1 MNEFLL
7 YYDFGRYLLFV
18 CQIIVKLSFELKK
31 SSGLKGEGMDIST
44 IAAQLVKEK
53 VISHYPTSVK
63 VLNGGTAS
71 TVYLLDE
78 KYVVKLNE
86 AEVIREEAIFLSFYE
101 RNTLFANLLYKEPL
115 HTYIVYSFL
124 EGSTS
129 CGRGQK
135 RITLSTLV
143 KEVINKYEIVSR
155 IDGWGW
161 KESPVQSW
169 SAFLTKNVMEAYENV
184 RRYIS
189 EEEYRTVLKLA
200 NSPNRGTG
208 INHPFL
214 LHGDLGFHN
223 FIFQGNELH
232 GVIDPLPVLGD
243 PIYDLIYAFCSTP
256 EDVTKET
263 IDYAMKQCVFHKKER
278 DLYEEIVIGLYLR
291 IDTCLRRHPKD
302 LEDYLVAWR
311 YWMDEVEVTL

>member
-1 MNEFLL
+1 
-7 YYDFGRYLLFV
+7 
-18 CQIIVKLSFELKK
+18 
-31 SSGLKGEGMDIST
+31 MDISI

-53 VISHYPTSVK
+53 VISHDPSSVK
-63 VLNGGTAS
+63 ELNGGTTS

-86 AEVIREEAIFLSFYE
+86 AEVIREEANFLSFYE
-101 RNTLFANLLYKEPL
+101 GNNLFSKLLYKEAL

-129 CGRGQK
+129 CKQGHK

-143 KEVINKYEIVSR
+143 KEVINKYEIVSGK
-155 IDGWGW
+155 DGWGW

-169 SAFLTKNVMEAYENV
+169 NEFLTTNVMEAYENV

-189 EEEYRTVLKLA
+189 KEEYRIVLKLA
-200 NSPNRGTG
+200 KKDAG
-208 INHPFL
+208 INQPFL

-223 FIFQGNELH
+223 FIFQGNKLN

-256 EDVTKET
+256 EDLTKEA
-263 IDYAMKQCVFHKKER
+263 INYAMKQCVFRKKDSE
-278 DLYEEIVIGLYLR
+278 LYEEIVIGLYLR
-291 IDTCLRRHPKD
+291 IDTCLRHHPKD
-302 LEDYLVAWR
+302 LEAYLAAWR
-311 YWMDEVEVTL
+311 YWMDEVEATL

>member
-1 MNEFLL
+1 MF
-7 YYDFGRYLLFV
+7 
-18 CQIIVKLSFELKK
+18 
-31 SSGLKGEGMDIST
+31 ST
-44 IAAQLVKEK
+44 
-53 VISHYPTSVK
+53 
-63 VLNGGTAS
+63 
-71 TVYLLDE
+71 
-78 KYVVKLNE
+78 
-86 AEVIREEAIFLSFYE
+86 
-101 RNTLFANLLYKEPL
+101 LLYKEPF

-129 CGRGQK
+129 CKQGDK

-169 SAFLTKNVMEAYENV
+169 NEFLTTNVVEAHKNV
-184 RRYIS
+184 RPYIS
-189 EEEYRTVLKLA
+189 EEEYRKVLKLA
-200 NSPNRGTG
+200 NRDAG
-208 INHPFL
+208 INQPFL

-256 EDVTKET
+256 EDLTKET
-263 IDYAMKQCVFHKKER
+263 IGYAMKQCVFHKNDR
-278 DLYEEIVIGLYLR
+278 NLYEEIVIGLYLR
-291 IDTCLRRHPKD
+291 IDTCLRHHPKD
-302 LEDYLVAWR
+302 LEDYLAAWR

>member
-1 MNEFLL
+1 M
-7 YYDFGRYLLFV
+7 
-18 CQIIVKLSFELKK
+18 
-31 SSGLKGEGMDIST
+31 
-44 IAAQLVKEK
+44 
-53 VISHYPTSVK
+53 
-63 VLNGGTAS
+63 
-71 TVYLLDE
+71 
-78 KYVVKLNE
+78 
-86 AEVIREEAIFLSFYE
+86 
-101 RNTLFANLLYKEPL
+101 FANLLYKEPL

-135 RITLSTLV
+135 LRLVPFV

-208 INHPFL
+208 INHPFYCMVIL
-214 LHGDLGFHN
+214 D
-223 FIFQGNELH
+223 FIILYF
-232 GVIDPLPVLGD
+232 
-243 PIYDLIYAFCSTP
+243 
-256 EDVTKET
+256 KE
-263 IDYAMKQCVFHKKER
+263 ICYMV
-278 DLYEEIVIGLYLR
+278 
-291 IDTCLRRHPKD
+291 
-302 LEDYLVAWR
+302 
-311 YWMDEVEVTL
+311 

>member
-1 MNEFLL
+1 
-7 YYDFGRYLLFV
+7 
-18 CQIIVKLSFELKK
+18 
-31 SSGLKGEGMDIST
+31 MDILV
-44 IAAQLVKEK
+44 IATQLVKEK
-53 VISHYPTSVK
+53 VILHYPNSVK
-63 VLNGGTAS
+63 VLNGGTTS

-86 AEVIREEAIFLSFYE
+86 AEVIREEAYFLSFYE
-101 RNTLFANLLYKEPL
+101 GNTLFANLLYKEPL

-124 EGSTS
+124 EGNTS
-129 CGRGQK
+129 YEQGHK

-143 KEVINKYEIVSR
+143 KEVINKYEIVSGR
-155 IDGWGW
+155 EGWGW

-169 SAFLTKNVMEAYENV
+169 SEFLTTNVMEAHENV
-184 RRYIS
+184 RSYIS
-189 EEEYRTVLKLA
+189 EEEYRKVLKLA
-200 NSPNRGTG
+200 NSPSRGTV
-208 INHPFL
+208 INQPFL

-223 FIFQGNELH
+223 CIFQGNKLH

-263 IDYAMKQCVFHKKER
+263 IDYVMKQCVFHKKDR

-291 IDTCLRRHPKD
+291 IDTCLRHHPKD
-302 LEDYLVAWR
+302 LEVYLAAWR
-311 YWMDEVEVTL
+311 YWMGEIEVTL

>member
-18 CQIIVKLSFELKK
+18 CQIIVKLSFELRE
-31 SSGLKGEGMDIST
+31 SSGLKGEGMDISI

-53 VISHYPTSVK
+53 VISYYPNSIK
-63 VLNGGTAS
+63 VLNGGTTS

-86 AEVIREEAIFLSFYE
+86 AGVIREEAIFLSFYE

-129 CGRGQK
+129 CGRGHK

-169 SAFLTKNVMEAYENV
+169 SAF
-184 RRYIS
+184 
-189 EEEYRTVLKLA
+189 
-200 NSPNRGTG
+200 
-208 INHPFL
+208 
-214 LHGDLGFHN
+214 
-223 FIFQGNELH
+223 
-232 GVIDPLPVLGD
+232 
-243 PIYDLIYAFCSTP
+243 
-256 EDVTKET
+256 
-263 IDYAMKQCVFHKKER
+263 
-278 DLYEEIVIGLYLR
+278 
-291 IDTCLRRHPKD
+291 
-302 LEDYLVAWR
+302 
-311 YWMDEVEVTL
+311 

>member
-7 YYDFGRYLLFV
+7 YYDFGRGFLSV
-18 CQIIVKLSFELKK
+18 CQIIVKLSFELRE
-31 SSGLKGEGMDIST
+31 SLELKGEGMDISI
-44 IAAQLVKEK
+44 IAAQLVKEN
-53 VISHYPTSVK
+53 VISHYPNSIK
-63 VLNGGTAS
+63 VLNGGTTS

-78 KYVVKLNE
+78 EYVVKLNE
-86 AEVIREEAIFLSFYE
+86 AEVIREEANFLSFYE
-101 RNTLFANLLYKEPL
+101 GNNLFAKLLYKEPL

-124 EGSTS
+124 KGSTS
-129 CGRGQK
+129 CEQGHK

-143 KEVINKYEIVSR
+143 KEVINKYEIVSG

-169 SAFLTKNVMEAYENV
+169 SEFLTKNVMEAYENV

-189 EEEYRTVLKLA
+189 KEEYRIVLKLA
-200 NSPNRGTG
+200 KRGAR
-208 INHPFL
+208 INQPFL

-223 FIFQGNELH
+223 FIFQGNKLH

-243 PIYDLIYAFCSTP
+243 PIYDLIYAFCSTK
-256 EDVTKET
+256 EDLTKET
-263 IDYAMKQCVFHKKER
+263 IDYAMKQCVFRKKDS

-291 IDTCLRRHPKD
+291 IDTCLRHHPKD
-302 LEDYLVAWR
+302 LEDYLAAWR
-311 YWMDEVEVTL
+311 YWMDEVEATL